1 MSVRGGE
8 VQSCFAA
15 EHFSNKETETEEG
28 EGLQPHAVIFISSM
42 SNTTNRERM
51 MAKPRTRVH
60 V

>member
-8 VQSCFAA
+8 IQSCFAA

-51 MAKPRTRVH
+51 MAKH